1 MKDRESLFNKAA
13 ILRER
18 GRGREGEGMRNV
30 LIPRGSEQT
39 ANEEEEGGQRKDR
52 VEKLE
57 TQGARRQGLTTSRLS
72 SPLGLPWFRIPK
84 PPADRRGHVG

>member
-57 TQGARRQGLTTSRLS
+57 TQGARRQGLTTVPSQFSSRS
-72 SPLGLPWFRIPK
+72 AVVSDPK
-84 PPADRRGHVG
+84 TTS